1 MVLDD
6 SGQINDEPC
15 VPTAENGVAA
25 DHKTVTCYGH
35 KGAIKAGSIVLV
47 DYYVKRMSGAQMIEI
62 TPDKFGG
69 SYYLE
74 ASTLFRR
81 ENDGVDMPAEFII
94 PNCRVQSNFTF
105 TMAAT
110 GDPSTFTFTM
120 DAFPDYTKFDRT
132 HKVLAAIQ
140 VINDASGED
149 DASRQPCRPG
159 LPTRDNAVKLGTGN
173 AEYSFGDA
181 AYAGDYF
188 TDGIDV
194 AWKDDVNGNVYGI
207 LNYVECPEFSTI
219 EDEQKGNYFFITLDE
234 SFKDKTVTFK
244 TKKDQTGKTLPK
256 DDLQILMRVADTTG
270 NYLSIEVDDKEV
282 MRLNLENLVLTP
294 DPGQD

>member
-1 MVLDD
+1 
-6 SGQINDEPC
+6 
-15 VPTAENGVAA
+15 
-25 DHKTVTCYGH
+25 
-35 KGAIKAGSIVLV
+35 
-47 DYYVKRMSGAQMIEI
+47 
-62 TPDKFGG
+62 
-69 SYYLE
+69 
-74 ASTLFRR
+74 
-81 ENDGVDMPAEFII
+81 
-94 PNCRVQSNFTF
+94 
-105 TMAAT
+105 
-110 GDPSTFTFTM
+110 M

-173 AEYSFGDA
+173 AECSFGDA

-219 EDEQKGNYFFITLDE
+219 EEEQKGNYFFITLDE
-234 SFKDKTVTFK
+234 SFKDKTVTVK
-244 TKKDQTGKTLPK
+244 TKKDQVGKTLPK
-256 DDLQILMRVADTTG
+256 DDLQILMRVAETAG
-270 NYLSIEVDDKEV
+270 NFLSIEVDDKEV

-294 DPGQD
+294 GPDQD